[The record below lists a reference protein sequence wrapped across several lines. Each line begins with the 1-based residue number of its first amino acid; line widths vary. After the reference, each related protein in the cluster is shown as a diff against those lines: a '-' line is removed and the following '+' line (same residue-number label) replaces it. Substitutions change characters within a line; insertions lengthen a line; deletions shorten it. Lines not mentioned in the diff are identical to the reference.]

1 MPNLSEDTER
11 NVTHAAAPPPDPAAV
26 VLEMRAVS
34 RSFTEPSGEPR
45 HVLADIDLALH
56 TGEILGLLGRSGSGK
71 STLLRIAGGL
81 VRPSSGTVTYR
92 GAPLAGPTDGIA
104 VVFQTFALYPW
115 LTVIE
120 NVELGLDALGLA
132 PGDARAR
139 AAAAIELI
147 GLDGF
152 ESAFP
157 RELSGGMR
165 QRVGFARALVS
176 EPVLLLMDEPFSALD
191 VLTAETLRT
200 DFLDLWD
207 AHQLSTRSVLMVTH
221 NIEEA
226 VLMCDR
232 ILVLGGG
239 PAHIEATL
247 NVPLP
252 RPRSRHDPAVQAIV
266 GKIYAALTARIAD
279 ATADRAATGGALA
292 MKLPNVSSHHL
303 AGFVETLAAAPYDG
317 HAELGTIAAALAL
330 RVDALHSTAAALH
343 LLAFAEWRDRTI
355 RLSAA
360 GQVFAQSDDDARRRL
375 FREHVVRFVP
385 LAEHI
390 DEVLG
395 EREGRR
401 APRERFELELEDRLD
416 PRSADQA
423 LRVVTDWGRY
433 AGLFDYDDH
442 TRTFGR

>member
-1 MPNLSEDTER
+1 M
-11 NVTHAAAPPPDPAAV
+11 THLGESTQGRVASAAAPPSDEAPV
-26 VLEMRAVS
+26 VLEMRAVCK
-34 RSFTEPSGEPR
+34 SFTKPSGEPL

-56 TGEILGLLGRSGSGK
+56 EGEILGLLGRSGSGK

-81 VRPSSGTVTYR
+81 VKPSSGAVTYR
-92 GAPLAGPTDGIA
+92 GAPLTGPTDGIA

-132 PGDARAR
+132 PEDARAR

-176 EPVLLLMDEPFSALD
+176 EPVLMLMDEPFSALD

-207 AHQLSTRSVLMVTH
+207 ARQLSIRSVLMVTH

-232 ILVLGGG
+232 ILVLGAG
-239 PAHIEATL
+239 PAHIEAAL
-247 NVPLP
+247 SVPLP

-266 GKIYAALTARIAD
+266 GRIYATLTARITD
-279 ATADRAATGGALA
+279 ATAGREAAGSALA
-292 MKLPNVSSHHL
+292 MKLPDVSSHHL
-303 AGFVETLAAAPYDG
+303 AGFVDALAAAPYDG
-317 HAELGTIAAALAL
+317 HAELGTIASALAL
-330 RVDALHSTAAALH
+330 RADALYPTAAALH
-343 LLAFAEWRDRTI
+343 LLAFAEWHDRAI

-360 GQVFAQSDDDARRRL
+360 GHVFAQSDDDARRRL
-375 FREHVVRFVP
+375 FREHLVRFVP
-385 LAEHI
+385 LAAHI

-395 EREGRR
+395 ERAGHR
-401 APRERFELELEDRLD
+401 APRERFELELEDHLD

>member
-1 MPNLSEDTER
+1 MSNLDESTER
-11 NVTHAAAPPPDPAAV
+11 NVANATVPPSDTAAI
-26 VLEMRAVS
+26 VLEMQAVCK
-34 RSFTEPSGEPR
+34 SFTKPSGEPL
-45 HVLADIDLALH
+45 HVLANIDLALH
-56 TGEILGLLGRSGSGK
+56 EGEILGLLGRSGSGK

-81 VRPSSGTVTYR
+81 VKPSSGAVAYR

-132 PGDARAR
+132 ARDVRAR

-207 AHQLSTRSVLMVTH
+207 ARQLSTRAVLMVTH

-232 ILVLGGG
+232 ILVLGAA
-239 PAHIEATL
+239 PARIEAML

-252 RPRSRHDPAVQAIV
+252 HPRSRHDPAVQAIV
-266 GKIYAALTARIAD
+266 GKIYATLTTRIAD
-279 ATADRAATGGALA
+279 ATAGQEATGSALA
-292 MKLPNVSSHHL
+292 MKLPDVSSHHL
-303 AGFVETLAAAPYDG
+303 AGFVDTLAAAPYDG
-317 HAELGTIAAALAL
+317 HVELGTIASALAL
-330 RVDALHSTAAALH
+330 RVDALYATAAALH
-343 LLAFAEWRDRTI
+343 LLAFAEWHGPSI

-360 GQVFAQSDDDARRRL
+360 GHVFAQSADDARRRL

-385 LAEHI
+385 LAAHI

-395 EREGRR
+395 ERAGHR
-401 APRERFELELEDRLD
+401 APRARFELELEDHLD
-416 PRSADQA
+416 PRSAEQA

>member
-1 MPNLSEDTER
+1 MQ
-11 NVTHAAAPPPDPAAV
+11 AV
-26 VLEMRAVS
+26 CK
-34 RSFTEPSGEPR
+34 SFTKPSGEPL
-45 HVLADIDLALH
+45 HVLANIDLALH
-56 TGEILGLLGRSGSGK
+56 EGEILGLLGRSGSGK

-81 VRPSSGTVTYR
+81 VKPSSGAVAYR
-92 GAPLAGPTDGIA
+92 GAPLSGPTDGIA

-132 PGDARAR
+132 ARDVRAR

-207 AHQLSTRSVLMVTH
+207 ARQLSTRAVLMVTH

-232 ILVLGGG
+232 ILVLGAA
-239 PAHIEATL
+239 PARIEAML

-252 RPRSRHDPAVQAIV
+252 HPRSRHDPAVQAIV
-266 GKIYAALTARIAD
+266 GKIYATLTTRIAD
-279 ATADRAATGGALA
+279 ATAGPEATGSALA
-292 MKLPNVSSHHL
+292 MKLPDVSSHHL
-303 AGFVETLAAAPYDG
+303 AGFVDTLAAAPYDG
-317 HAELGTIAAALAL
+317 HVELGTIASALAL
-330 RVDALHSTAAALH
+330 RVDALYATAAALH
-343 LLAFAEWRDRTI
+343 LLAFAEWHGPSI

-360 GQVFAQSDDDARRRL
+360 GHVFAQSADDARRRL

-385 LAEHI
+385 LAAHI

-395 EREGRR
+395 ERAGHR
-401 APRERFELELEDRLD
+401 APRARFELELEDHLD
-416 PRSADQA
+416 PRSAEQA

>member
-1 MPNLSEDTER
+1 MSNLDESTER
-11 NVTHAAAPPPDPAAV
+11 NVANATVPPSDTAAI
-26 VLEMRAVS
+26 VLEMQAVCK
-34 RSFTEPSGEPR
+34 SFTKPSGEPL
-45 HVLADIDLALH
+45 HVLANIDLALH
-56 TGEILGLLGRSGSGK
+56 EGEILGLLGRSGSGK

-81 VRPSSGTVTYR
+81 VKPSSGAVAYR
-92 GAPLAGPTDGIA
+92 GAPLSGPTDGIA

-120 NVELGLDALGLA
+120 NVELGLDALDLA
-132 PGDARAR
+132 ARDVRAR

-207 AHQLSTRSVLMVTH
+207 ARQLSTRAVLMVTH

-232 ILVLGGG
+232 ILVLGAA
-239 PAHIEATL
+239 PARIEAML

-252 RPRSRHDPAVQAIV
+252 HPRSRHDPAVQAIV
-266 GKIYAALTARIAD
+266 GKIYATLTTRIAD
-279 ATADRAATGGALA
+279 ATAGQEATGSALA
-292 MKLPNVSSHHL
+292 MKLPDVSSHHL
-303 AGFVETLAAAPYDG
+303 AGFVDTLAAAPYDG
-317 HAELGTIAAALAL
+317 HVELGTIASALAL
-330 RVDALHSTAAALH
+330 RVDALYATAAALH
-343 LLAFAEWRDRTI
+343 LLAFAEWHGRSI

-360 GQVFAQSDDDARRRL
+360 GHVFAQSADDARRRL

-385 LAEHI
+385 LAAHI

-395 EREGRR
+395 ERAGHR
-401 APRERFELELEDRLD
+401 APRARFELELEDHLD
-416 PRSADQA
+416 PRSAEQA

>member
-1 MPNLSEDTER
+1 
-11 NVTHAAAPPPDPAAV
+11 
-26 VLEMRAVS
+26 
-34 RSFTEPSGEPR
+34 
-45 HVLADIDLALH
+45 VLANIDLALH
-56 TGEILGLLGRSGSGK
+56 EGEILGLLGRSGSGK

-81 VRPSSGTVTYR
+81 VKPSSGAVAYR
-92 GAPLAGPTDGIA
+92 GAPLSGPTDGIA

-132 PGDARAR
+132 ARDVRAR

-207 AHQLSTRSVLMVTH
+207 ARQLSTRAVLMVTH

-232 ILVLGGG
+232 ILVLGAA
-239 PAHIEATL
+239 PARIEAML

-252 RPRSRHDPAVQAIV
+252 HPRSRHDPAVQAIV
-266 GKIYAALTARIAD
+266 GKIYATLTTRIAD
-279 ATADRAATGGALA
+279 ATAGQEATGSALA
-292 MKLPNVSSHHL
+292 MKLPDVSSHHL
-303 AGFVETLAAAPYDG
+303 AGFVDTLAAAPYDG
-317 HAELGTIAAALAL
+317 HVELGTIASALAL
-330 RVDALHSTAAALH
+330 RVDALYATAAALH
-343 LLAFAEWRDRTI
+343 LLAFAEWHGPSI

-360 GQVFAQSDDDARRRL
+360 GHVFAQSADDARRRL

-385 LAEHI
+385 LAAHI

-395 EREGRR
+395 ERAGHR
-401 APRERFELELEDRLD
+401 APRARFELELEDHLD
-416 PRSADQA
+416 PRSAEQA

>member
-1 MPNLSEDTER
+1 VSNLDESTER
-11 NVTHAAAPPPDPAAV
+11 NVANATVPPSDTAAI
-26 VLEMRAVS
+26 VLEMQAVCK
-34 RSFTEPSGEPR
+34 SFTKPSGEPL
-45 HVLADIDLALH
+45 HVLANIDLALH
-56 TGEILGLLGRSGSGK
+56 EGEILGLLGRSGSGK

-81 VRPSSGTVTYR
+81 VKPSSGAVAYR
-92 GAPLAGPTDGIA
+92 GAPLSGPTDGIA

-132 PGDARAR
+132 ARDVRAR

-207 AHQLSTRSVLMVTH
+207 ARQLSTRAVLMVTH

-232 ILVLGGG
+232 ILVLGAA
-239 PAHIEATL
+239 PARIEAML

-252 RPRSRHDPAVQAIV
+252 HPRSRHDPAVQAIV
-266 GKIYAALTARIAD
+266 GKIYATLTTRIAD
-279 ATADRAATGGALA
+279 ATAGQEATGSALA
-292 MKLPNVSSHHL
+292 MKLPDVSSHHL
-303 AGFVETLAAAPYDG
+303 AGFVDTLAAAPYDG
-317 HAELGTIAAALAL
+317 HVELGTIASALAL
-330 RVDALHSTAAALH
+330 RVDALYATAAALH
-343 LLAFAEWRDRTI
+343 LLAFAEWHGRSI

-360 GQVFAQSDDDARRRL
+360 GHVFAQSADDARRRL

-385 LAEHI
+385 LAAHI

-395 EREGRR
+395 ERAGHR
-401 APRERFELELEDRLD
+401 APRARFELELEDHLD
-416 PRSADQA
+416 PRSAEQA

>member
-1 MPNLSEDTER
+1 MSNLDESTER
-11 NVTHAAAPPPDPAAV
+11 NVANATVPPSETAAI
-26 VLEMRAVS
+26 VLEMQAVCK
-34 RSFTEPSGEPR
+34 SFTKPSGEPL
-45 HVLADIDLALH
+45 HVLANIDLALH
-56 TGEILGLLGRSGSGK
+56 EGEILGLLGRSGSGK

-81 VRPSSGTVTYR
+81 VKPSSGAVAYR
-92 GAPLAGPTDGIA
+92 GAPLSGPTDGIA

-132 PGDARAR
+132 ARDVRAR

-207 AHQLSTRSVLMVTH
+207 ARQLSTRAVLMVTH

-232 ILVLGGG
+232 ILVLGAA
-239 PAHIEATL
+239 PARIEAML

-252 RPRSRHDPAVQAIV
+252 HPRSRHDPAVQAIV
-266 GKIYAALTARIAD
+266 GKIYATLTTRIAD
-279 ATADRAATGGALA
+279 ATAGPEATGSALA
-292 MKLPNVSSHHL
+292 MKLPDVSSHHL
-303 AGFVETLAAAPYDG
+303 AGFVDTLAAAPYDG
-317 HAELGTIAAALAL
+317 HVELGTIASALAL
-330 RVDALHSTAAALH
+330 RVDALYATAAALH
-343 LLAFAEWRDRTI
+343 LLAFAEWHGPSI

-360 GQVFAQSDDDARRRL
+360 GHVFAQSADDARRRL

-385 LAEHI
+385 LAAHI

-395 EREGRR
+395 ERAGHR
-401 APRERFELELEDRLD
+401 APRARFELELEDHLD
-416 PRSADQA
+416 PRSAEQA

>member
-1 MPNLSEDTER
+1 MANLDEPETARE
-11 NVTHAAAPPPDPAAV
+11 AAPLAGTGAT
-26 VLEMRAVS
+26 VLELTNVCK
-34 RSFTEPSGEPR
+34 SFTKPSGEPL
-45 HVLADIDLALH
+45 HVLADIDLTLRE
-56 TGEILGLLGRSGSGK
+56 GEILGLLGRSGSGK
-71 STLLRIAGGL
+71 STLLRMAAGL
-81 VRPSSGTVTYR
+81 AEPSSGTVRYR
-92 GAPLAGPTDGIA
+92 GAPLAGPMDGIA

-120 NVELGLDALGLA
+120 NVELGLDALDIA
-132 PGDARAR
+132 PRDARAR
-139 AAAAIELI
+139 ANAAIELI

-176 EPVLLLMDEPFSALD
+176 EPELLLMDEPFSALD

-207 AHQLSTRSVLMVTH
+207 AHQLSIRAVMMVTH

-232 ILVLGGG
+232 IQVLGAG
-239 PAHIEATL
+239 PARIEAML

-252 RPRSRHDPAVQAIV
+252 RPRNRRDPAFQAIV
-266 GKIYAALTARIAD
+266 GQIYATLTARIAD
-279 ATADRAATGGALA
+279 TKEGRDASRNTLA
-292 MKLPNVSSHHL
+292 MALPDVSSHHL
-303 AGFVETLAAAPYDG
+303 AGLIELLAAAPYDG
-317 HAELGTIAAALAL
+317 HAELGGIASALAL
-330 RVDALHSTAAALH
+330 RIDALYPTVAGLH
-343 LLAFAEWRDRTI
+343 LLAFAEWHERTI

-360 GQVFAQSDDDARRRL
+360 GHLFARSDDDARRRL
-375 FREHVVRFVP
+375 FREHLARFVP
-385 LAEHI
+385 LAAHI

-395 EREGRR
+395 EREGHR
-401 APRERFELELEDRLD
+401 APRERFELELEDHLD
-416 PRSADQA
+416 PRNADRA
-423 LRVVTDWGRY
+423 LRVVIDWGRY

>member
-1 MPNLSEDTER
+1 MSNLDESTER
-11 NVTHAAAPPPDPAAV
+11 NVANATVPPSDTAAI
-26 VLEMRAVS
+26 VLEMQAVCK
-34 RSFTEPSGEPR
+34 SFTKPSGEPL
-45 HVLADIDLALH
+45 HVLANVDLALH
-56 TGEILGLLGRSGSGK
+56 EGEILGLLGRSGSGK

-81 VRPSSGTVTYR
+81 VKPSSGAVAYR

-132 PGDARAR
+132 ARDVRAR

-207 AHQLSTRSVLMVTH
+207 ARQLSTRAVLMVTH

-232 ILVLGGG
+232 ILVLGAA
-239 PAHIEATL
+239 PARIEAML

-252 RPRSRHDPAVQAIV
+252 HPRSRHDPAVQAIV
-266 GKIYAALTARIAD
+266 GKIYATLTTRIAD
-279 ATADRAATGGALA
+279 ATAGQEATGSALA
-292 MKLPNVSSHHL
+292 MKLPDVSSHHL
-303 AGFVETLAAAPYDG
+303 AGFVDTLAAAPYDG
-317 HAELGTIAAALAL
+317 HVELGTIASALAL
-330 RVDALHSTAAALH
+330 RVDALYATAAALH
-343 LLAFAEWRDRTI
+343 LLAFAEWHGPSI

-360 GQVFAQSDDDARRRL
+360 GHVFAQSADDARRRL

-385 LAEHI
+385 LAAHI

-395 EREGRR
+395 ERAGHR
-401 APRERFELELEDRLD
+401 APRARFELELEDHLD
-416 PRSADQA
+416 PRSAEQA

>member
-1 MPNLSEDTER
+1 VSNLDESTER
-11 NVTHAAAPPPDPAAV
+11 NVANATVPPSDTAAI
-26 VLEMRAVS
+26 VLEMQAVCK
-34 RSFTEPSGEPR
+34 SFTKPSGEPL
-45 HVLADIDLALH
+45 HVLANIDLALH
-56 TGEILGLLGRSGSGK
+56 EGEILGLLGRSGSGK

-81 VRPSSGTVTYR
+81 VKPSSGAVAYR
-92 GAPLAGPTDGIA
+92 GAPLSGPTDGIA

-132 PGDARAR
+132 ARDVRAR

-207 AHQLSTRSVLMVTH
+207 ARQLSTRAVLMVTH

-232 ILVLGGG
+232 ILVLGAA
-239 PAHIEATL
+239 PARIEAML

-252 RPRSRHDPAVQAIV
+252 HPRSRHDPAVQAIV
-266 GKIYAALTARIAD
+266 GKIYATLTTRIAD
-279 ATADRAATGGALA
+279 ATAGQEATGSALA
-292 MKLPNVSSHHL
+292 MKLPDVSSHHL
-303 AGFVETLAAAPYDG
+303 AGFVDTLAAAPYDG
-317 HAELGTIAAALAL
+317 HVELGTIASALAL
-330 RVDALHSTAAALH
+330 RVDALYATTAALH
-343 LLAFAEWRDRTI
+343 LLAFAEWHGPSI

-360 GQVFAQSDDDARRRL
+360 GHVFAQSADDARRRL

-385 LAEHI
+385 LAAHI

-395 EREGRR
+395 ERAGHR
-401 APRERFELELEDRLD
+401 APRARFELELEDHLD
-416 PRSADQA
+416 PRSAEQA

>member
-1 MPNLSEDTER
+1 MPNLDECKEA
-11 NVTHAAAPPPDPAAV
+11 NVLTSGACSSDEAPI
-26 VLEMRAVS
+26 VLEMHAVCK
-34 RSFTEPSGEPR
+34 SFAKPSGDPL
-45 HVLADIDLALH
+45 HVLADIDLALRE
-56 TGEILGLLGRSGSGK
+56 GEILGLLGRSGSGK

-81 VRPSSGTVTYR
+81 VRPSSGTVAYR
-92 GAPLAGPTDGIA
+92 GAPLAGPTGGIA

-115 LTVIE
+115 LTVVE
-120 NVELGLDALGLA
+120 NVELGLDALSL
-132 PGDARAR
+132 PPREVRER
-139 AAAAIELI
+139 AAAAIEMI

-207 AHQLSTRSVLMVTH
+207 AGQLSTRSVMMVTH

-232 ILVLGGG
+232 ILVLGAG
-239 PAHIEATL
+239 PAHIDTVL

-252 RPRSRHDPAVQAIV
+252 RPRSRHDSAFQAIV
-266 GKIYAALTARIAD
+266 GRIYATLTARIAD
-279 ATADRAATGGALA
+279 TTAAREETGRALA
-292 MKLPNVSSHHL
+292 MMLPDVTSHHL

-317 HAELGTIAAALAL
+317 HVELGAIASALAL

-343 LLAFAEWRDRTI
+343 LLAFAEWHDRTI

-360 GQVFAQSDDDARRRL
+360 GHLFAHSDDEARRRL
-375 FREHVVRFVP
+375 FREHVVKFVP
-385 LAEHI
+385 LAAHI
-390 DEVLG
+390 DEVLD
-395 EREGRR
+395 ERAGHR
-401 APRERFELELEDRLD
+401 APRERFELELEDHLD
-416 PRSADQA
+416 PRAADQS

>member
-1 MPNLSEDTER
+1 MPPSDT
-11 NVTHAAAPPPDPAAV
+11 AAI
-26 VLEMRAVS
+26 VLEMQAVCK
-34 RSFTEPSGEPR
+34 SFTKPSGEPL
-45 HVLADIDLALH
+45 HVLANVDLALH
-56 TGEILGLLGRSGSGK
+56 EGEILGLLGRSGSGK

-81 VRPSSGTVTYR
+81 VKPSSGAVAYR

-132 PGDARAR
+132 ARDVRAR

-207 AHQLSTRSVLMVTH
+207 ARQLSTRAVLMVTH

-232 ILVLGGG
+232 ILVLGAA
-239 PAHIEATL
+239 PARIEAML

-252 RPRSRHDPAVQAIV
+252 HPRSRHDPAVQAIV
-266 GKIYAALTARIAD
+266 GKIYATLTTRIAD
-279 ATADRAATGGALA
+279 ATAGQEATGSALA
-292 MKLPNVSSHHL
+292 MKLPDVSSHHL
-303 AGFVETLAAAPYDG
+303 AGFVDTLAAAPYDG
-317 HAELGTIAAALAL
+317 HVELGTIASALAL
-330 RVDALHSTAAALH
+330 RVDALYATAAALH
-343 LLAFAEWRDRTI
+343 LLAFAEWHGPSI

-360 GQVFAQSDDDARRRL
+360 GHVFAQSADDARRRL

-385 LAEHI
+385 LAAHI

-395 EREGRR
+395 ERAGHR
-401 APRERFELELEDRLD
+401 APRARFELELEDHLD
-416 PRSADQA
+416 PRSAEQA

>member
-1 MPNLSEDTER
+1 MSNLDESTER
-11 NVTHAAAPPPDPAAV
+11 NVANATVPPSDTAAI
-26 VLEMRAVS
+26 VLEMQAVCK
-34 RSFTEPSGEPR
+34 SFTKPSGEPL
-45 HVLADIDLALH
+45 HVLANIDLALH
-56 TGEILGLLGRSGSGK
+56 EGEILGLLGRSGSGK

-81 VRPSSGTVTYR
+81 VKPSSGAVAYR

-132 PGDARAR
+132 ARDARAR

-207 AHQLSTRSVLMVTH
+207 ARQLSTRAVLMVTH

-232 ILVLGGG
+232 ILVLGAA
-239 PAHIEATL
+239 PARIEAML

-252 RPRSRHDPAVQAIV
+252 HPRSRHDPAVQAIV
-266 GKIYAALTARIAD
+266 GKIYATLTTRIAD
-279 ATADRAATGGALA
+279 ATAGQEATGSALA
-292 MKLPNVSSHHL
+292 MKLPDVSSHHL
-303 AGFVETLAAAPYDG
+303 AGFVDTLAAAPYDG
-317 HAELGTIAAALAL
+317 HVELGTIASALAL
-330 RVDALHSTAAALH
+330 RVDALYATAAALH
-343 LLAFAEWRDRTI
+343 LLAFAEWHGPSI

-360 GQVFAQSDDDARRRL
+360 GHVFAQSADDARRRL

-385 LAEHI
+385 LAAHI

-395 EREGRR
+395 ERAGHR
-401 APRERFELELEDRLD
+401 APRARFELELEDHLD
-416 PRSADQA
+416 PRSAEQA